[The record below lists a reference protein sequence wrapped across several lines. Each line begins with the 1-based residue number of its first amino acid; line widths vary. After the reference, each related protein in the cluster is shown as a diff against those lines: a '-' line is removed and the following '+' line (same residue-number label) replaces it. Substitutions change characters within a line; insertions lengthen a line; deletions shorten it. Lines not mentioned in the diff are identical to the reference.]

1 MQTDSTRPRRYRLR
15 TAALIAGA
23 AALVLTGCAS
33 GATGGSGSGPEVT
46 LVDTG
51 QEIDGVTVAF
61 PGSLANLYIGQESG
75 ILNYNLAATVQEGL
89 VGQDADGK
97 VVPALA
103 ESWETPDDTTYVFT
117 LREDAKFQNGDPVTP
132 QDVVFSIQQA
142 VDPEASPGTYYYL
155 TNLASAEQT
164 GEREVTVKSNT
175 PDATFLISLSN
186 AGALVVTQEAFW
198 NEHGGN
204 VGTSDSLILGTGP
217 YQVTEFQPDSH
228 VVLERV
234 DTWWGGV
241 PKAKSIRVNFI
252 PDASTRLAA
261 AQKGD
266 IDIAFNVPINQAD
279 EWSKISDMRVE
290 SLNDLSYVGLLF
302 DQNVAPFDDVDV
314 RTAVAQSIDRVAISE
329 KLLRGY
335 GEPATAIMT
344 PESLAAAYDGDEAR
358 EKLAEIPQH
367 DFDLD
372 AAKKLVAGTDAEGL
386 ETELTY
392 PNTGP
397 QLGIA
402 AQAIAESLSEVGI
415 DVTVRE
421 VPIEEWLA
429 TIGDGEHGLSFMWY
443 FSTTGDPAEVNSY
456 LVGAGNP
463 NGFESD
469 AAVSL
474 ITEANALTD
483 PAERAEKLLELE
495 TLNADEVVNAPIWW
509 GKSLTAFSNSIG
521 ITDYSPFTFT
531 SVWGAQLFAAEVE

>member
-1 MQTDSTRPRRYRLR
+1 MQTRPLRSRRRGLR
-15 TAALIAGA
+15 TAAVIAGA
-23 AALVLTGCAS
+23 TALVLTGCAAGTS
-33 GATGGSGSGPEVT
+33 DGGTAPKVS

-51 QEIDGVTVAF
+51 QEIDEVTVAF

-89 VGQDADGK
+89 VGQDSEGK

-103 ESWETPDDTTYVFT
+103 ESWESPDDSTYVFT

-132 QDVVFSIQQA
+132 QDVVFSIEQA

-164 GEREVTVKSNT
+164 GDHEVTVKSKT

-198 NEHGGN
+198 KEHDGK

-241 PKAKSIRVNFI
+241 PKAKKIRVNFI

-266 IDIAFNVPINQAD
+266 IDVAFNVPINQAD

-302 DQNVAPFDDVDV
+302 DQNVAPFDNVDV
-314 RTAVAQSIDRVAISE
+314 RTAVAQSIDRAAISE

-367 DFDLD
+367 EFDLES
-372 AAKKLVAGTDAEGL
+372 AKKLVAGTDAEGL
-386 ETELTY
+386 KTELTY

-397 QLGIA
+397 QLGVA
-402 AQAIAESLSEVGI
+402 AQAVAESLSEIGI

-469 AAVSL
+469 EAVSI

-483 PAERAEKLLELE
+483 PVERAEKLLELE
-495 TLNADEVVNAPIWW
+495 TLNAEEVVNAPIWW

-531 SVWGAQLFAAEVE
+531 GVWGAQLFAAEVE

>member
-1 MQTDSTRPRRYRLR
+1 MQTRPIRSRRRGLR
-15 TAALIAGA
+15 AAAVIAGA
-23 AALVLTGCAS
+23 TALVLTGCAT
-33 GATGGSGSGPEVT
+33 GATDGGTAPEVS

-51 QEIDGVTVAF
+51 QEIDEVTVAF

-89 VGQDADGK
+89 VGQDSEGK

-103 ESWETPDDTTYVFT
+103 ESWESPDDSTYVFT

-132 QDVVFSIQQA
+132 QDVVFSIEQA

-155 TNLASAEQT
+155 TNLASAEKT
-164 GEREVTVKSNT
+164 GDHEVTVKSKT

-198 NEHGGN
+198 KEHDGN

-241 PKAKSIRVNFI
+241 PKAKTIRVNFI

-302 DQNVAPFDDVDV
+302 DQNVAPFDNVDV
-314 RTAVAQSIDRVAISE
+314 RAAVAQSIDRAAISE

-344 PESLAAAYDGDEAR
+344 PESLSAAYDGEEAR

-367 DFDLD
+367 GFDLD

-386 ETELTY
+386 KTELTY

-397 QLGIA
+397 QLGVA
-402 AQAIAESLSEVGI
+402 AQAVAESLSEVGI
-415 DVTVRE
+415 EVTVRE

-469 AAVSL
+469 EAVSI

-483 PAERAEKLLELE
+483 PVERAEKLLELE
-495 TLNADEVVNAPIWW
+495 TLNAEEVVNAPIWW